1 MSRITEAS
9 CFTYVIF
16 SIIIA
21 ALIGVGLLCQATIY
35 NTNRETVTMLITG
48 RERVVTEDN
57 SYYLIFTEDPNDPTR
72 IEVFTNQDIMIMGK
86 FNSSDFQA
94 LMQEDKVCT
103 FEVGGFRIPFLSSYR
118 NIISVEGCE

>member
-1 MSRITEAS
+1 MRDNSS
-9 CFTYVIF
+9 CFTYVVIGLMF
-16 SIIIA
+16 VVLLA
-21 ALIGVGLLCQATIY
+21 AGLFCQSLIY

-48 RERVVTEDN
+48 RERVATEDG

-72 IEVFTNQDIMIMGK
+72 IEVFTNQDIMVMGK

-118 NIISVEGCE
+118 NILSVEGCE